1 MKLCGALDLVK
12 SSGCVS
18 QAVEIVPLG
27 LRFVCEGPIEGFP
40 SIDLS
45 HLDPAPRRAMPK
57 IASARSGRLFGPGRV
72 LSREVTAR
80 PPPVLRRPDRT
91 PPRLPPFPGGEPETR
106 TSVGR
111 STNRVRALTGI
122 RIGSLAMPCRDA
134 IGPIPAALHPIQHK
148 VDHRLTHNHRKNE
161 KMEQRHLVKMLFPND
176 SSTNSTAMNIHSYK
190 IILTINTL
198 A

>member
-122 RIGSLAMPCRDA
+122 RIGSLAMPRIEA
-134 IGPIPAALHPIQHK
+134 RRHRPIAAAPHPIQQRVGRILIHSL
-148 VDHRLTHNHRKNE
+148 HKNE
-161 KMEQRHLVKMLFPND
+161 KMEQRHLAQVFLQMTP
-176 SSTNSTAMNIHSYK
+176 H
-190 IILTINTL
+190 
-198 A
+198 